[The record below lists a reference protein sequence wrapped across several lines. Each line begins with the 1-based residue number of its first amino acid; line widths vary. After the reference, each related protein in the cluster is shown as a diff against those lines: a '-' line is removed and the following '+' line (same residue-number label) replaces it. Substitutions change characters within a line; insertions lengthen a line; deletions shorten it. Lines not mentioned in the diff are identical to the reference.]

1 MSENDWFVMRPQ
13 KAQAYGRAEADGFL
27 VRKGSTAMREGSPR
41 VKRDREERDRLVR
54 QGVLVLDSDPGL
66 SKQFR
71 GVFWR
76 RSLDALLPKSD
87 DFLFAVL
94 ASLYNV
100 RFCRVAW
107 CALRR
112 VALHLCFANW
122 FCHKNPLKW

>member
-66 SKQFR
+66 YRFSRDHLFGSASVAGGIIKDGNCSGPQS
-71 GVFWR
+71 WR
-76 RSLDALLPKSD
+76 RPSD
-87 DFLFAVL
+87 GNSIKDVQG
-94 ASLYNV
+94 
-100 RFCRVAW
+100 
-107 CALRR
+107 
-112 VALHLCFANW
+112 
-122 FCHKNPLKW
+122 